1 MSIDMSQFYQVFFEE
16 SAEHLAE
23 MESLLLGLD
32 VAAPD
37 PEALNAIF
45 RAAHSI
51 KGSSGTFGFTD
62 LAELTHVLENLLDKI
77 RKQEIT
83 LQPDMVDAF
92 LETGDLLKTML
103 AAHQGGSPADPACIV
118 NLSQRLQLLTD
129 GRGVPVA
136 GQCSVSGAV
145 GCDPATGTVPAGAAC
160 GDAGGAVGSSPAAA
174 LQDGAPGGR
183 GFLIEFVP
191 TLASAGAGVAS
202 FVAELQAL
210 GRVDIL
216 IQPPENEPVGFWSLR
231 LVAAELPAS
240 VGEQLDFIA
249 ERDAWRIEEDRSL
262 GADGE
267 EAFGFFGDAPGL
279 SDEARGYGF
288 FEPLPGA
295 DGVAE
300 SSADAEAAY
309 GFFEP
314 LPELPAEA
322 LSSGQAGQPLASG
335 TVAASHASPAADP
348 EGAYGFFDPL
358 PAAPESDAG
367 FGFFSQDV
375 LLPAPVAAAGLGSL
389 QDADDGS
396 YGFFAPLPAA
406 TDVPAVLSP
415 EPVAPVPPAQAG
427 GQQAS
432 HPGPVP
438 AAVPVNATPGLAA
451 ATSDASAPTATS
463 MANPVA
469 NPVATPATT
478 ETVAPRAPAV
488 AVQAKKAAAGGSDSS
503 IRVSVEKVDQLI
515 NLVGELVITQAMLLQ
530 TVSQMQDAAPER
542 LINGLAQL
550 ERNSRDLQESVM
562 SIRMLPISFV
572 FSRFPRV
579 VRDLSGKLGKQV
591 ELKTIG
597 DTTELDKGLIER
609 IADPLTHLIRNSLD
623 HGIESPEKRVAVGKQ
638 PCGTITLKASHQG
651 GNVVIEVGDDG
662 AGLNREKILAK
673 ARERG
678 LQVSDQMSDQDVF
691 ALIFEAGF
699 STADQ
704 VTDVSGRGVGMD
716 VVRRN
721 IQALGGRIEIES
733 MLGIGTRMTVRLP
746 LTLAILDGMSVA
758 VGDQTYILPLSYV
771 MESLQPEPGDIKTLA
786 NQGRVIQVRG
796 EYLPVVALH
805 EVFNIQK
812 AVTHFSQGIMVVLNA
827 DGAAAALFVDALVGQ
842 HQVVIKSLE
851 ANYRRVPGISGA
863 TIMGD
868 GHVALILDVSAIV
881 GMGKQQMQKGQSR
894 GWQRPE
900 EC

>member
-1 MSIDMSQFYQVFFEE
+1 MSIDMTQFYQVFFEE

-32 VAAPD
+32 VLAPE
-37 PEALNAIF
+37 PEDLNAIF

-77 RKQEIT
+77 RKNEIP
-83 LQPDMVDAF
+83 LRAEMVDAF

-103 AAHQGGSPADPACIV
+103 AAHQGGEAADPGTVAAV
-118 NLSQRLQLLTD
+118 SQRLQQLTD
-129 GRGVPVA
+129 GVEGSAGTPVTAAA
-136 GQCSVSGAV
+136 GAGA
-145 GCDPATGTVPAGAAC
+145 PAAPAGEAVAPS
-160 GDAGGAVGSSPAAA
+160 AG
-174 LQDGAPGGR
+174 PGER
-183 GFLIEFVP
+183 GFCIEFVP
-191 TLASAGAGVAS
+191 TAASASHGVAG
-202 FVAELQAL
+202 FVAELGRH
-210 GRVDIL
+210 GRVQVL
-216 IQPPENEPVGFWSLR
+216 QQPPQDEPVGFWSLR
-231 LVAAELPAS
+231 LLAPALPES
-240 VGEQLDFIA
+240 VREQLDFIA
-249 ERDAWRIEEDRSL
+249 EKDAWRIEEDRSVGSD
-262 GADGE
+262 GAA
-267 EAFGFFGDAPGL
+267 AFGFFDDAPGL
-279 SDEARGYGF
+279 SDETRGYGF
-288 FEPLPGA
+288 FDPLPEAG
-295 DGVAE
+295 GE
-300 SSADAEAAY
+300 AEAYGFFAPLPEPEAAPGPGLAGDPEGAY

-314 LPELPAEA
+314 LPAEA
-322 LSSGQAGQPLASG
+322 AAPASAG
-335 TVAASHASPAADP
+335 AD
-348 EGAYGFFDPL
+348 EGYGLFEPL
-358 PAAPESDAG
+358 PAPPAAAPAPQPPARQLPEEKHEPGPQAPE
-367 FGFFSQDV
+367 
-375 LLPAPVAAAGLGSL
+375 PAAAPKVQKPGK
-389 QDADDGS
+389 
-396 YGFFAPLPAA
+396 
-406 TDVPAVLSP
+406 
-415 EPVAPVPPAQAG
+415 AG
-427 GQQAS
+427 
-432 HPGPVP
+432 V
-438 AAVPVNATPGLAA
+438 
-451 ATSDASAPTATS
+451 
-463 MANPVA
+463 
-469 NPVATPATT
+469 
-478 ETVAPRAPAV
+478 
-488 AVQAKKAAAGGSDSS
+488 AAGGDSS
-503 IRVSVEKVDQLI
+503 SRVSVEKVDQLI

-530 TVSQMQDAAPER
+530 TVAQMQEAAPER
-542 LINGLAQL
+542 LVNGLTQL
-550 ERNSRDLQESVM
+550 ERNSRDLQEAVM

-579 VRDLSGKLGKQV
+579 VRDLSAKLGKQV

-623 HGIESPEKRVAVGKQ
+623 HGIESPEKRAALGKN

-673 ARERG
+673 AREKG
-678 LQVSDQMSDQDVF
+678 LQVSEQMTDQEVF

-721 IQALGGRIEIES
+721 IQELGGRIEIES

-796 EYLPVVALH
+796 EYLPVVVLH
-805 EVFNIQK
+805 EIFNIQK
-812 AVTHFSQGIMVVLNA
+812 AVTHFNQGIMVVLDA
-827 DGAAAALFVDALVGQ
+827 DGASAALFVDALVGQ

-851 ANYRRVPGISGA
+851 ANYRRVQGISGA

-881 GMGKQQMQKGQSR
+881 GMGKQQMQR
-894 GWQRPE
+894 AA
-900 EC
+900 